1 MRFITRRSDGRIA
14 VGTIRILLVLT
25 CGILLASGGG
35 VMACIFRGGIVSVNT
50 GFVPAML
57 TATVIN
63 PIAISV
69 RTMSCTGREGCA
81 AIIADASPL
90 AVRVPNG
97 FGGRMVTRPHCV
109 QCGTRICG
117 IASARLIGRTCR
129 GR

>member
-25 CGILLASGGG
+25 CGILLILSGG

-57 TATVIN
+57 TAAVIN

-69 RTMSCTGREGCA
+69 RT
-81 AIIADASPL
+81 
-90 AVRVPNG
+90 
-97 FGGRMVTRPHCV
+97 V
-109 QCGTRICG
+109 QCAG
-117 IASARLIGRTCR
+117 
-129 GR
+129 

>member
-25 CGILLASGGG
+25 CGILLILSGG

-57 TATVIN
+57 TATVIH

-69 RTMSCTGREGCA
+69 RTVQCTGREGCA
-81 AIIADASPL
+81 AVITNRSP
-90 AVRVPNG
+90 VTTRVPY
-97 FGGRMVTRPHCV
+97 FLT
-109 QCGTRICG
+109 
-117 IASARLIGRTCR
+117 
-129 GR
+129 

>member
-25 CGILLASGGG
+25 CGMLLILSGG

-57 TATVIN
+57 TATVIH

-69 RTMSCTGREGCA
+69 RT
-81 AIIADASPL
+81 
-90 AVRVPNG
+90 
-97 FGGRMVTRPHCV
+97 V
-109 QCGTRICG
+109 QCAG
-117 IASARLIGRTCR
+117 
-129 GR
+129 